1 MKELNS
7 KNIGDWFLEGKE
19 KYYTPYQKNDEI
31 IKEVITDNGY
41 VVGLTKE
48 GDVLVSQMVVCG
60 TSTIN
65 LFDEGYDDKDRIDT
79 ETDMTF
85 DVMKYK
91 ETEKID
97 LEEKFNKL
105 VDNLSKSKKE
115 FKDGIDWSS
124 VGYGNEEIL
133 NDNLEGIFK

>member
-19 KYYTPYQKNDEI
+19 RYYKPLTENDEI
-31 IKEVITDNGY
+31 VKEVITDNGY